1 MEINMLK
8 VEEITDELR
17 EAFEILS
24 VLKQAQ
30 SLIIRKYR
38 NEKDLTPIFQWL
50 ESDLLPSCD
59 KSLDVFER
67 YIRRDNQQLTKNLK
81 E

>member
-8 VEEITDELR
+8 VEEIQDELR
-17 EAFEILS
+17 EAFETLS

-38 NEKDLTPIFQWL
+38 NKKDLEPTMKWL